1 MNKNTKTARAVWRN
15 HPKLKGKFH
24 PEYPD
29 DVQVLV
35 HDGGPRLTDHRPEL
49 VWVRVTTCTGS
60 VFKGTV
66 LNQPKQLTSIQEGSV
81 VAFLVPDGGQHPLM
95 VTEKYL
101 QERPDWIVHP
111 CQQCG
116 LTELFDAPSDLMRV
130 VFPDLPDGSTMGI
143 FTAFCGL
150 CRGVQVVQHKDA
162 QVEDLSHLGETKKKW
177 WQFWK

>member
-1 MNKNTKTARAVWRN
+1 M
-15 HPKLKGKFH
+15 LKGKFH

-49 VWVRVTTCTGS
+49 VWVRVTACTGS
-60 VFKGTV
+60 VFEGTV

-81 VAFLVPDGGQHPLM
+81 ITFLVPDDGQHPLM

-101 QERPDWIVHP
+101 QERPDWIVYP
-111 CQQCG
+111 CERCG

-130 VFPDLPDGSTMGI
+130 VFPDMPEGSIMEM
-143 FTAFCGL
+143 FTAFCGA
-150 CRGVQVVQHKDA
+150 CGGVQVVQYKDA
-162 QVEDLSHLGETKKKW
+162 QIEDLSQLGETRKKW